1 MFSICPKEK
10 IMRKIPYVMVFV
22 MLMFLILPMK
32 SPAKNIDLNKDGK
45 IGMEDAIPA
54 LQSVSGLR
62 AESGADVSLS
72 DVIAILR
79 TLSGINIGL
88 CLLDPDKAA
97 PGICGCG
104 VPDTDSDNDGTP
116 DCLDTCP
123 NDPNKTAL
131 GTCGCGKPDVLTAF
145 YQDADGDGAGAGTP
159 VQACSAPAGH
169 VANNS
174 DRCPDDPNKT
184 APGNCGCGKP
194 ETSVQQAKDTDGDG
208 AYNPATVTTACE
220 LMAGYIATAGHSADC
235 NDSNPNIHPGATE
248 ICDGVDNNCN
258 GQIDEG
264 VKQVFYPDAD
274 GDGAGAGTP
283 VEACTAPA
291 GYVADN
297 SDQCP
302 NDPNKT
308 APGVCGCGL
317 ADDPGNP
324 PSLGLFWDCNLQDYV
339 PLDSD
344 GDGISD
350 INDGCPNEPGPA
362 SNFGCPEL

>member
-1 MFSICPKEK
+1 MKRIS
-10 IMRKIPYVMVFV
+10 YVMGFV

-32 SPAKNIDLNKDGK
+32 SSAKNIDLNKDGK
-45 IGMEDAIPA
+45 IGMEDAILA
-54 LQSVSGLR
+54 LQFVAGLR
-62 AESGADVSLS
+62 VESGVDVNLS

-79 TLSGINIGL
+79 TLSGINTEL
-88 CLLDPDKAA
+88 CLLDPDKTE
-97 PGICGCG
+97 PGI
-104 VPDTDSDNDGTP
+104 
-116 DCLDTCP
+116 
-123 NDPNKTAL
+123 
-131 GTCGCGKPDVLTAF
+131 CGCGKPDVLIAF
-145 YQDADGDGAGAGTP
+145 YPDTDGDGAGAGTP

-169 VANNS
+169 VTNNS
-174 DRCPDDPNKT
+174 DQCPDDPGKT

-220 LMAGYIATAGHSADC
+220 LMSGYIATAGHSADC
-235 NDSNPNIHPGATE
+235 NDSNPNIRPGATE

-291 GYVADN
+291 GYVANN

-302 NDPNKT
+302 SDPLKT
-308 APGVCGCGL
+308 TPGVAGCGNPEPACPTDPL
-317 ADDPGNP
+317 GKDKIPVYADP
-324 PSLGLFWDCNLQDYV
+324 
-339 PLDSD
+339 D
-344 GDGISD
+344 GDGGGS
-350 INDGCPNEPGPA
+350 GQAVYFCPSSIPNGYVTD
-362 SNFGCPEL
+362 NLDNTCPEAPGLPEDGYCPL